1 MRKKQIIITLIAALS
16 IVLTVSFVM
25 VQMGSTSQAG
35 GRASAPPTAA
45 SAPSQNPQSRPDNS
59 AKEERERPATRDS
72 APREVTR
79 SDNPVSRG
87 MGRGRGRESASTD
100 TSTQVAQI
108 GVVAVS
114 PQTYRA
120 KVKGYGVVQPK
131 YNLSFVSQVS
141 GQVVSISE
149 QFETGQQ
156 VAKGQSLGVIDPID
170 YQAALASAQANY
182 DEALVALEEEKL
194 QGQQAQDEWSRSG
207 LSGEPDSP
215 LVLRSP
221 QLTSA
226 TSALKD
232 AEESLAQ
239 AKRDLAA
246 SKLAVPF
253 NALVVSREVSPG
265 SIVQSGGEVAT
276 LYSTD
281 TAEIAVAL
289 SPSQW
294 QQLPA
299 LSESGA
305 MGWPVTLTDTN
316 NTSQW
321 QAKVE
326 RVELHQDETTR
337 QRNAIVVIS
346 RPLAQAAP
354 LHFGSFVTA
363 YIDGRELQDVWRI
376 PSTAI
381 SQQQEVWYVRQ
392 DTNQLAKFTPSV
404 LFEYEGYAY
413 ISPYGALRDALIV
426 VRPLS
431 SYIENTK
438 VSPVIEGGQL

>member
-1 MRKKQIIITLIAALS
+1 MRKKQIIITLIAALT
-16 IVLTVSFVM
+16 IVLTISFVM
-25 VQMGSTSQAG
+25 VQMGSKGASG
-35 GRASAPPTAA
+35 GRPGAPPNAN
-45 SAPSQNPQSRPDNS
+45 SAPSQLSQKRPADA
-59 AKEERERPATRDS
+59 AKEGRGERPSGQAGPRDMAGNDRPMLQETS
-72 APREVTR
+72 QE
-79 SDNPVSRG
+79 
-87 MGRGRGRESASTD
+87 RGRANAGTNSNS
-100 TSTQVAQI
+100 QVAQI

-141 GQVVSISE
+141 GQIVSISE

-156 VAKGQSLGVIDPID
+156 VSKGQSLAVIDPID

-226 TSALKD
+226 ASALKE

-253 NALVVSREVSPG
+253 NALVVNRAVSPG
-265 SIVQSGGEVAT
+265 SIVQSGGEIAT

-294 QQLPA
+294 QQLPRIA
-299 LSESGA
+299 ANGA
-305 MGWPVTLTDTN
+305 TNWPVTLTDTN
-316 NTSQW
+316 NTAQW

-337 QRNAIVVIS
+337 QRNAIVVVS
-346 RPLAQAAP
+346 HPLEQDEP
-354 LHFGSFVTA
+354 LHFGSFITA

-381 SQQQEVWYVRQ
+381 SQQQEVWYVRE

-413 ISPYGALRDALIV
+413 ITPFGALRDALIV